1 MEKTIRV
8 DGIYDLKTL
17 ETARSLGLN
26 LFQFDF
32 RPKSFNFLQQHIF
45 LDMLSK
51 GILPSET
58 FFLHYSNEKDF
69 VILKML
75 EDLKGVISSGKSS
88 DQVFLEFSDER
99 ESSYYD
105 QFDVP
110 FYWSFNLGKSI
121 EEVLKTYNLRGIIW
135 DLSLMEDIHQRYG
148 LENFLPHFL
157 DQYGENI
164 RRMKLQ
170 MVLRVGRS
178 LKLLPLLFQLLPF
191 DFISLPIDSSLEL
204 SYRNVNF
211 EHFKKEVHFLD
222 ELVSSDPSSLGA

>member
-17 ETARSLGLN
+17 KTARSLGLN

-32 RPKSFNFLQQHIF
+32 RPKSFNFLQQHVF

-51 GILPSET
+51 GVLSSET

-69 VILKML
+69 VVFKML
-75 EDLKGVISSGKSS
+75 EDLKNLSSSGKIS
-88 DQVFLEFSDER
+88 DQIFLEFSDEL
-99 ESSYYD
+99 ESFYYD

-110 FYWSFNLGKSI
+110 FFWNFSLGTSI
-121 EEVLKTYNLRGIIW
+121 EEVLKTYQLRGIIW
-135 DLSLMEDIHQRYG
+135 ELPLMEDINHRYG
-148 LENFLPHFL
+148 LETFLSHFL

-204 SYRNVNF
+204 SYRNVNL
-211 EHFKKEVHFLD
+211 EHFKKEVHFFD
-222 ELVSSDPSSLGA
+222 ELVSSGPSSLGA